1 MNTGHGTYP
10 DLTSGNPLLDD
21 ERWALA
27 LRIASSRHL
36 LKAVQLRDILLY
48 LCQQVISDPA
58 TVIRE
63 HEIGCNVL
71 GRRADFN
78 PNDDNIVRVQIS
90 HLRKK
95 LDEYFATDGAGER
108 LIVSIPKG
116 SYMPRFAP
124 RVPNQPG
131 QAEPAVTSTVMVNPV
146 AAPVLPVPATTTR
159 WWLLRLIGVL
169 VLLGMVAAITIYRKQ
184 PAASIDRSSD
194 NFIWSSIFKQGAPP
208 AIVVADSCLG
218 LLQDT
223 LGTDIALSEYIG
235 GHYPE
240 ELLGKTPNEPLRSAL
255 ATLASRQY
263 TSLGDVEI
271 ASGLIQLG
279 QRLGSNAAIH
289 YARHMNVRNFQDG
302 NFVLIGSRRSNPWVG
317 LFEPQLNFV
326 LDGNPQQHVFYI
338 HNKRPR
344 ASELTNYAPV
354 TKSGNS
360 VESYATIALVPNLEN
375 TGSVLILNGIT
386 METAEAAGRLILCK
400 EFPATLS
407 KILGKSRSPRSV
419 EILLR
424 VRAIGGAPSSAEVL
438 ASRAD

>member
-1 MNTGHGTYP
+1 M
-10 DLTSGNPLLDD
+10 DD
-21 ERWALA
+21 ERWALV
-27 LRIASSRHL
+27 LRIAASRHL
-36 LKAVQLRDILLY
+36 LKAVQLREILLY
-48 LCQQVISDPA
+48 LCQRVINDPA

-63 HEIGCNVL
+63 HEIGCTVL

-95 LDEYFATDGAGER
+95 LDEYFATDGAAESLR
-108 LIVSIPKG
+108 VSIPKG
-116 SYMPRFAP
+116 SYMPRFAA
-124 RVPNQPG
+124 RVPN
-131 QAEPAVTSTVMVNPV
+131 EPAPPVETAVMADP
-146 AAPVLPVPATTTR
+146 APASPPLAPAKTTR
-159 WWLLRLIGVL
+159 WWMLRVGSAL
-169 VLLGMVAAITIYRKQ
+169 VLLGVIVAVAIYRRPLSA
-184 PAASIDRSSD
+184 PADRSSE
-194 NFIWSSIFKQGAPP
+194 NFIWSALFKQNSPP
-208 AIVVADSCLG
+208 SIVVADSCLG

-235 GHYPE
+235 GHYPDQ
-240 ELLGKTPNEPLRSAL
+240 LLSKTPNEPLRHAL

-263 TSLGDVEI
+263 TSLGDVDI
-271 ASGLIQLG
+271 ASGLMQLG

-289 YARHMNVRNFQDG
+289 YARHMNIRNFQDG

-338 HNKRPR
+338 HNKKPR
-344 ASELTNYAPV
+344 AAELPDYAPV
-354 TKSGNS
+354 VKSGNS
-360 VESYATIALVPNLEN
+360 IESYATIALVPNLEN

-400 EFPATLS
+400 DFPSTLS
-407 KILGKSRSPRSV
+407 KILGKTPSPHSL

-424 VRAIGGAPSSAEVL
+424 VRAIGGAPSSAQVI
-438 ASRAD
+438 ASRVD